1 MTSMSYFTAVLA
13 SDGDGWRSVDLDVE
27 DAVDVEELAD
37 EVRAAVDG
45 SGDAPGPLLVVLERE
60 DDWFALVRVDGEEPR
75 AFVSDLAAATS
86 SHYGELLSV
95 TADSPAPQPA
105 PQEDEEED
113 SAARVA
119 APTWAGDADLLS
131 DLDLPGS
138 ELADT
143 AESRDPAS
151 ALVAVGEKVG
161 FVDLLEA
168 LR

>member
-1 MTSMSYFTAVLA
+1 MSYFTAVLT
-13 SDGDGWRSVDLDVE
+13 SDGDGWHSVDLDVE

-37 EVRAAVDG
+37 EVRAAIDD
-45 SGDAPGPLLVVLERE
+45 SGETPGPVLVVLERE
-60 DDWFALVRVDGEEPR
+60 DEWFALVRVDGEEPR
-75 AFVSDLAAATS
+75 AFVSDLPAASS

-119 APTWAGDADLLS
+119 APTWAGDADLLA
-131 DLDLPGS
+131 DLGLAGG

-143 AESRDPAS
+143 AESRDPAG
-151 ALVAVGEKVG
+151 ALVAVGEKIG